1 MLLPGGAIYVAY
13 TNRVF
18 PTKAVAVWRAC
29 SDAER
34 TQLIGGYLAEAGG
47 YTNFTAE
54 RLVEGGTGFDP
65 LYVVSVRR
73 AWGGTGTLADL
84 HRGARTCPL
93 LAKRRH

>member
-1 MLLPGGAIYVAY
+1 MSKYLCLGMPFDEVVRAATIRPAEVLLPGGGIYVAY

-34 TQLIGGYLAEAGG
+34 AQLIGGYLAEAGG
-47 YTNFTAE
+47 YTDFTAE

-73 AWGGTGTLADL
+73 V
-84 HRGARTCPL
+84 
-93 LAKRRH
+93 